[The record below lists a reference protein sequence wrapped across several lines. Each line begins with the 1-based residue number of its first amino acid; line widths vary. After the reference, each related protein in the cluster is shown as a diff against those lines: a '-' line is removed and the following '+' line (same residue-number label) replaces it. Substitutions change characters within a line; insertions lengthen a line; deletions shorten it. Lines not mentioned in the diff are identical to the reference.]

1 VNHSYR
7 NLVQHQERLRYRAM
21 LASKPGSAPQ
31 RQGGGGRPRS
41 FLVGTQDVY
50 EGGDYDQ
57 TVSSG
62 SGAFAATTLPS
73 WQLQSTGWL
82 ARLRFLFT
90 WTTTGGTAATADGP
104 FNFIGTIQLNDV
116 NNEAIFG
123 PFNGYVWFVI
133 CKYGGYYFYD
143 DPSTSSAW
151 AITSGTSGTF
161 LLTIP
166 LEIVSRDPIGP
177 VASVNNTA
185 SLTVIIATNTAGTA
199 ITGALTA
206 SSLRIRGLQ
215 EFYWEPRKIDKQG
228 RQIAGKPPANGTTQY
243 WTQGSIPVPAGTI
256 NSQLITGLGYPF
268 REYFFILYDSGGTRA
283 TGETDWPDPLTGLKF
298 EANFLLTQ
306 YNKAQWQ
313 NEISQVCDYP
323 SPAFDTRGTAAWV
336 APGKENGFYG
346 LFFNKDFFRKANGA
360 ETRRTYLVTSPGSNF
375 IINGTFGGAGTH
387 TLYTIVNYVAPGGG
401 GGAGNASA
409 RHQDTAALTGGS

>member
-1 VNHSYR
+1 MPG
-7 NLVQHQERLRYRAM
+7 QQIK
-21 LASKPGSAPQ
+21 KPG
-31 RQGGGGRPRS
+31 GGQPRPAGRARS
-41 FLVGTQDVY
+41 FLVGTQNVY

-57 TVSSG
+57 TISSG
-62 SGAFAATTLPS
+62 VGAFAATPLPP

-104 FNFIGTIQLNDV
+104 FNFIGTVQLNDV

-133 CKYGGYYFYD
+133 NKYGGYYFDD
-143 DPSTSSAW
+143 DPATTAAY

-161 LLTIP
+161 ILTIP

-185 SLTVIIATNTAGTA
+185 SLTVLLVTNGAGTA

-206 SSLRIRGLQ
+206 SSLRVRGMQ
-215 EFYWEPRKIDKQG
+215 EFYWEPRKQDKQG
-228 RQIAGKPPANGTTQY
+228 RSIAGQPPANGTTQY
-243 WTQGSIPVPAGTI
+243 WTQGSIAVPAGTI

-268 REYFFILYDSGGTRA
+268 REYLFLLYDSGGTRA

-298 EANFLLTQ
+298 EANFLITQ
-306 YNKAQWQ
+306 YNKAQWIQ
-313 NEISQVCDYP
+313 DQSQSLGYF
-323 SPAFDTRGTAAWV
+323 AAAADTRGAGV
-336 APGKENGFYG
+336 VPGKENGLYPI
-346 LFFNKDFFRKANGA
+346 FFNKDFFLRAPGG

-387 TLYTIVNYVAPGGG
+387 TLFSIVNYVAPGGG
-401 GGAGNASA
+401 GGAGNAMA
-409 RHQDTAALTGGS
+409 RHQDTAMLTGGS

>member
-1 VNHSYR
+1 MG
-7 NLVQHQERLRYRAM
+7 VQMPGTQLR
-21 LASKPGSAPQ
+21 KPGGNQPAKTS
-31 RQGGGGRPRS
+31 GRKRS
-41 FLVGTQDVY
+41 FLVGTQNVY

-57 TVSSG
+57 TISSG
-62 SGAFAATTLPS
+62 SGAFAATPMPP

-82 ARLRFLFT
+82 SRLRFLFT

-133 CKYGGYYFYD
+133 NKYGGYYFDD
-143 DPSTSSAW
+143 DPSTTAAY
-151 AITSGTSGTF
+151 AITSGTSGQF
-161 LLTIP
+161 ILTIP

-177 VASVNNTA
+177 IASVNNTA
-185 SLTVIIATNTAGTA
+185 SLTVLMVTNGAGTA

-215 EFYWEPRKIDKQG
+215 EFYWEPRKQDKQG
-228 RQIAGKPPANGTTQY
+228 RDISGQPPANGTTQY

-268 REYFFILYDSGGTRA
+268 REYLFLLYDSGGTRA
-283 TGETDWPDPLTGLKF
+283 VGETDWPDPLTGLKF

-313 NEISQVCDYP
+313 HDLSQSTGYS
-323 SPAFDTRGTAAWV
+323 SPAFDTRGTAA
-336 APGKENGFYG
+336 ATIPGKENGLYPM
-346 LFFNKDFFRKANGA
+346 FFNKDFAFRRNGS

-375 IINGTFGGAGTH
+375 IINGTFGGSGTH
-387 TLYTIVNYVAPGGG
+387 ILYSIVNYVAPGGG
-401 GGAGNASA
+401 GGAGNAMA
-409 RHQDTAALTGGS
+409 RHQDTSMLTGGS

>member
-1 VNHSYR
+1 MPQQMAR
-7 NLVQHQERLRYRAM
+7 KA
-21 LASKPGSAPQ
+21 GGAPAKT
-31 RQGGGGRPRS
+31 GGGRARS
-41 FLVGTQDVY
+41 FLVGTQNVF

-57 TVSSG
+57 TISSG
-62 SGAFAATTLPS
+62 SGSFAATPLPP

-82 ARLRFLFT
+82 SRLRFLFT
-90 WTTTGGTAATADGP
+90 WTTTGGTGATADGP

-133 CKYGGYYFYD
+133 NKYGGYYLDD
-143 DPSTSSAW
+143 DPSTTAAY
-151 AITSGTSGTF
+151 AITAGTSGQF
-161 LLTIP
+161 ILTIP

-177 VASVNNTA
+177 IASVNNTA
-185 SLTVIIATNTAGTA
+185 SLTVLIVTNTASTA
-199 ITGALTA
+199 IAGALTA
-206 SSLRIRGLQ
+206 SSLRVRGMQ
-215 EFYWEPRKIDKQG
+215 EFYWEPRKQDKQG
-228 RQIAGKPPANGTTQY
+228 RGIAGQPPANGTTQY

-268 REYFFILYDSGGTRA
+268 REYLFLLYDSGGTRA

-313 NEISQVCDYP
+313 QDISQSWFY
-323 SPAFDTRGTAAWV
+323 SNSAFDTRGAGTSI
-336 APGKENGFYG
+336 GKENGLYG
-346 LFFNKDFFRKANGA
+346 LFFNKDFFLRAPGG

-387 TLYTIVNYVAPGGG
+387 TLFSIVNYVAPGGG
-401 GGAGNASA
+401 GGAGNAMA
-409 RHQDTAALTGGS
+409 RHQDTAMLTGGS

>member
-1 VNHSYR
+1 MPQAVAR
-7 NLVQHQERLRYRAM
+7 QA
-21 LASKPGSAPQ
+21 GGAPAK
-31 RQGGGGRPRS
+31 GGGGRKRS
-41 FLVGTQDVY
+41 FLVGTQNVY

-57 TVSSG
+57 TISSG
-62 SGAFAATTLPS
+62 SGAFPATPLPP

-133 CKYGGYYFYD
+133 NKYGGYYFDD
-143 DPSTSSAW
+143 DPSTTSAY
-151 AITSGTSGTF
+151 AITSGTSGQF
-161 LLTIP
+161 VLTIP

-177 VASVNNTA
+177 IASVNNTA
-185 SLTVIIATNTAGTA
+185 SLTVLIVTNAASTA
-199 ITGALTA
+199 IASALTA
-206 SSLRIRGLQ
+206 SSLRVRGMQ
-215 EFYWEPRKIDKQG
+215 EFYWEPRKQDKQG
-228 RQIAGKPPANGTTQY
+228 RQIAGQPPANGTTQY
-243 WTQGSIPVPAGTI
+243 WTQGSIPAPAGTI

-268 REYFFILYDSGGTRA
+268 RMYGFLLYDSGGTRA

-306 YNKAQWQ
+306 YNKAEWQ
-313 NEISQVCDYP
+313 NDISQ
-323 SPAFDTRGTAAWV
+323 STGMSAAAFDTRGAGTI
-336 APGKENGFYG
+336 PGKENGWYPI
-346 LFFNKDFFRKANGA
+346 FFNKDFFLRRPGS

-375 IINGTFGGAGTH
+375 IMNMTLGGSGTH
-387 TLYTIVNYVAPGGG
+387 TLYSIVNYVAPGGG
-401 GGAGNASA
+401 GGAGNAMA
-409 RHQDTAALTGGS
+409 RHQDTAQLTGGS

>member
-1 VNHSYR
+1 MPT
-7 NLVQHQERLRYRAM
+7 AGTIK
-21 LASKPGSAPQ
+21 KPGGAQPKPA
-31 RQGGGGRPRS
+31 GRARS
-41 FLVGTQDVY
+41 FLVGTQTVY

-57 TVSSG
+57 TISSG
-62 SGAFAATTLPS
+62 SGAFAATPLPP

-90 WTTTGGTAATADGP
+90 WTTTGGTGATADGP
-104 FNFIGTIQLNDV
+104 FNFVGTIQLNDV

-133 CKYGGYYFYD
+133 NKYGGYYFAD
-143 DPSTSSAW
+143 DPSTTATY
-151 AITSGTSGTF
+151 AITAGTSGTF
-161 LLTIP
+161 ILTIP

-185 SLTVIIATNTAGTA
+185 SLTVLIVTNTASTA
-199 ITGALTA
+199 IAGALTA
-206 SSLRIRGLQ
+206 SSLRVRGMQ
-215 EFYWEPRKIDKQG
+215 EFYWEPRKQDKQG
-228 RQIAGKPPANGTTQY
+228 RSIAGQPPANGTTQY
-243 WTQGSIPVPAGTI
+243 WTQGSIAVPAGTI

-268 REYFFILYDSGGTRA
+268 REYLFLLYDSGGTRA

-313 NEISQVCDYP
+313 QDLSQSTGYAN
-323 SPAFDTRGTAAWV
+323 SAFDTRGAGTV
-336 APGKENGFYG
+336 PGKENGLYP
-346 LFFNKDFFRKANGA
+346 LFFNKDFFMRRPGS

-375 IINGTFGGAGTH
+375 IVNGTFGGAGTH
-387 TLYTIVNYVAPGGG
+387 TLFSIVNYVAPGGG
-401 GGAGNASA
+401 GGAGNAMA
-409 RHQDTAALTGGS
+409 RHQDTAMLTGGS